1 MPGCSLHQAKDG
13 KSMIFIDNKVEYGL
27 YHGIYIYGE

>member
-13 KSMIFIDNKVEYGL
+13 KSMIFVDNKVENGL
-27 YHGIYIYGE
+27 YYGI